1 MKIIPKKIKVK
12 NTVWKCYSLIE
23 LVIILILFI
32 IVFLLF
38 VNKNYIISTI
48 LFLISVIAFIPTN
61 ECIFYEIIFEFL
73 KYFFS
78 NKKNLLD
85 KIKNIKN
92 IYKDGVIQYK
102 NGNYG
107 KVIKLGQKN
116 FFLEEADEQ
125 EVDIECLNKALKQ
138 LDLNAS
144 IEIVKIDRPIN
155 FDNYIEDLEYRI
167 LNEKKNLYD
176 EAKDNIK
183 IKILKERERYIDK
196 LNSETKQYISSFYLV
211 VYSKSIN
218 DVNNVLENIANEIKK
233 SGISVDYLNNYETA
247 VFLKYSYSRNFDERE
262 IYELNENEIIDW
274 IYPNNIIS
282 YSNKY
287 IVDGLEASIMTIN
300 DFPLRVKNAWANDVF
315 NIPNTKVV
323 MHIKTMEKTKAIKKI
338 DKAVLEMETKE
349 IISTSASEINSSE
362 THKISMKKLLN
373 SLQSENESL
382 LDVSF
387 CITCYNYDKDIN
399 YRRNVRRQ
407 LNSNNFKTSMMFCAQ
422 KEGIISSSIN
432 SIHTLKKYERGIN
445 SKSLASFYPFVR
457 NYVMDDKGIVLGCNK
472 NSSFPF
478 IFDIWKRGE
487 LYQNSNAM
495 VIGKS
500 GSGKTFFLKNL
511 LINEWSNSTRI
522 IICDPEAEYIN
533 LTRNLDGNIIDVGN
547 AKEGILNPFHIY
559 KILTEEGE
567 VANSVI
573 TFNTHLKMLESFIKI
588 VLPDVSNDVI
598 ELINLMIVETYKYK
612 GITENTDCSNFDAIQ
627 FPVFSDLI
635 YIMNKKLKKQT
646 DEFSIY
652 NYKVA
657 LLHLQ
662 KFVTGRYSDIWN
674 SPSTLEVD
682 ANIINFNFQSLF
694 SNKNN
699 IVANAQM
706 LLVFRFIEQEIINA
720 RELNKFKNNIR
731 SMIIIDEAHLF
742 IDPKYP
748 IALDFFYQMSKRIR
762 KYNGAF
768 IPTTQNIA
776 DWNSNEE
783 LRYKTSTILKN
794 SQYTFIFKLSSP
806 DMQDVLD
813 IYKAGD
819 SFNKEERRM
828 IISATTGQAFFVGS
842 SELRTSVQIKANDYI
857 KEMFDNEVI

>member
-1 MKIIPKKIKVK
+1 MRIIPKKLKVK
-12 NTVWKCYSLIE
+12 NTVWKCYSLLELIILLVLF
-23 LVIILILFI
+23 LVI
-32 IVFLLF
+32 FLLF
-38 VNKNYIISTI
+38 INSKYIISGI
-48 LFLISVIAFIPTN
+48 IAFIGVICFIPTN
-61 ECIFYEIIFEFL
+61 EGIFYSIIYEFL
-73 KYFFS
+73 KYLFS
-78 NKKNLLD
+78 NKKDVVN
-85 KIKNIKN
+85 KINVIKKIN
-92 IYKDGVIQYK
+92 NDGVIEYS
-102 NGNYG
+102 NGYLS
-107 KVIKLGQKN
+107 KVIKIGQKN
-116 FFLEEADEQ
+116 FFLQEVEEQ

-155 FDNYIEDLEYRI
+155 FDKYIEDLEYKI
-167 LNEKKNLYD
+167 LEEKNNMH
-176 EAKDNIK
+176 DNSYTNMRE
-183 IKILKERERYIDK
+183 KILKERERYIDK
-196 LNSETKQYISSFYLV
+196 LNTETKQYISIFYLV
-211 VYSKSIN
+211 AYSKTKE
-218 DVNNVLENIANEIKK
+218 DLNNVMENIANEIKK
-233 SGISVDYLNNYETA
+233 SGLSVDYLNNRETA
-247 VFLKYSYSRNFDERE
+247 VFLKYNYSRNFDERE
-262 IYELNENEIIDW
+262 IYEIDDDKIIDW
-274 IYPNNIIS
+274 ITPKDIKV

-287 IVDGLEASIMTIN
+287 IIDGLEASVMTIN
-300 DFPLRVKNAWANDVF
+300 DFPLRVKNAWAHDIF

-323 MHIKTMEKTKAIKKI
+323 MHIKTMEKNKAIKKI

-349 IISTSASEINSSE
+349 IMSTSASESNSAE
-362 THKISMKKLLN
+362 THKETMINLLN
-373 SLQSENESL
+373 SLQAENESL

-387 CITCYNYDKDIN
+387 CITCYNYDNDVN
-399 YRRNVRRQ
+399 YRRNVRRS
-407 LNSNNFKTSMMFCAQ
+407 LNSNNFKTSMMFCCQ
-422 KEGIISSSIN
+422 YDGFISSSIN
-432 SIHTLKKYERGIN
+432 SIFTLSKYERGIN
-445 SKSLASFYPFVR
+445 SKSLSAFYPFVR
-457 NYVMDDKGIVLGCNK
+457 NYVMDEKGIVLGQNK

-495 VIGKS
+495 IIGKS

-511 LINEWSNSTRI
+511 LLNEWSNRTRI
-522 IICDPEAEYIN
+522 IICDPEAEYLN
-533 LTRNLDGNIIDVGN
+533 LTRNLSGNIIDVGN

-559 KILTEEGE
+559 KILTEEGTI
-567 VANSVI
+567 ANSII

-598 ELINLMIVETYKYK
+598 ELINTMIVETYKYK
-612 GITENTDCSNFDAIQ
+612 GITENTDCSNFDSLQ
-627 FPVFSDLI
+627 FPIFSDLI
-635 YIMNKKLKKQT
+635 YVINMKMKEQT
-646 DEFSIY
+646 DDFSIY

-674 SPSTLEVD
+674 SPSTLQVD
-682 ANIINFNFQSLF
+682 ASIIDFNFQSLF

-706 LLVFRFIEQEIINA
+706 LLIFRFIEQEIINA
-720 RELNKFKNNIR
+720 RELNKFGHDIK

-806 DMQDVLD
+806 DMQDVID

-828 IISATTGQAFFVGS
+828 IIAATTGQAFFVGS
-842 SELRTSVQIKANDYI
+842 SELRTSVQIIANDYM
-857 KEMFDNEVI
+857 KEMFDNEVV

>member
-1 MKIIPKKIKVK
+1 
-12 NTVWKCYSLIE
+12 
-23 LVIILILFI
+23 
-32 IVFLLF
+32 
-38 VNKNYIISTI
+38 
-48 LFLISVIAFIPTN
+48 
-61 ECIFYEIIFEFL
+61 
-73 KYFFS
+73 
-78 NKKNLLD
+78 
-85 KIKNIKN
+85 
-92 IYKDGVIQYK
+92 
-102 NGNYG
+102 
-107 KVIKLGQKN
+107 
-116 FFLEEADEQ
+116 
-125 EVDIECLNKALKQ
+125 
-138 LDLNAS
+138 
-144 IEIVKIDRPIN
+144 
-155 FDNYIEDLEYRI
+155 
-167 LNEKKNLYD
+167 
-176 EAKDNIK
+176 
-183 IKILKERERYIDK
+183 
-196 LNSETKQYISSFYLV
+196 
-211 VYSKSIN
+211 
-218 DVNNVLENIANEIKK
+218 
-233 SGISVDYLNNYETA
+233 
-247 VFLKYSYSRNFDERE
+247 
-262 IYELNENEIIDW
+262 
-274 IYPNNIIS
+274 
-282 YSNKY
+282 
-287 IVDGLEASIMTIN
+287 
-300 DFPLRVKNAWANDVF
+300 
-315 NIPNTKVV
+315 
-323 MHIKTMEKTKAIKKI
+323 
-338 DKAVLEMETKE
+338 
-349 IISTSASEINSSE
+349 
-362 THKISMKKLLN
+362 
-373 SLQSENESL
+373 
-382 LDVSF
+382 
-387 CITCYNYDKDIN
+387 
-399 YRRNVRRQ
+399 
-407 LNSNNFKTSMMFCAQ
+407 
-422 KEGIISSSIN
+422 
-432 SIHTLKKYERGIN
+432 
-445 SKSLASFYPFVR
+445 
-457 NYVMDDKGIVLGCNK
+457 
-472 NSSFPF
+472 
-478 IFDIWKRGE
+478 
-487 LYQNSNAM
+487 
-495 VIGKS
+495 
-500 GSGKTFFLKNL
+500 
-511 LINEWSNSTRI
+511 
-522 IICDPEAEYIN
+522 
-533 LTRNLDGNIIDVGN
+533 
-547 AKEGILNPFHIY
+547 
-559 KILTEEGE
+559 
-567 VANSVI
+567 
-573 TFNTHLKMLESFIKI
+573 MLESFIKI

-720 RELNKFKNNIR
+720 RELNKFGNNIR